1 MLTCKIIR
9 EISSGTIYKIVF
21 PNAIKYIGIS
31 HDPMN
36 ISHSVGKDRGSGSFR
51 ISIKTVDRK
60 EYHLTKDTF
69 NYEAINM
76 LSELIEVKLG
86 LRKLKER
93 HKVVL
98 RELSREEQLFFT
110 EVATETTMLHSEKL
124 NDTLN
129 KIDEIMPKK

>member
-9 EISSGTIYKIVF
+9 QISAGSVFKIVF
-21 PNAIKYIGIS
+21 PNAIKYIGIT
-31 HDPMN
+31 HNPM
-36 ISHSVGKDRGSGSFR
+36 SVSGSVGKDRAGSYR

-60 EYHLTKDTF
+60 EYHLTKDTY

-76 LSELIEVKLG
+76 LSELIEIKIG

-98 RELSREEQLFFT
+98 RQLSRKEQLFFT

-124 NDTLN
+124 NDTLT
-129 KIDEIMPKK
+129 KIDELMPKQ